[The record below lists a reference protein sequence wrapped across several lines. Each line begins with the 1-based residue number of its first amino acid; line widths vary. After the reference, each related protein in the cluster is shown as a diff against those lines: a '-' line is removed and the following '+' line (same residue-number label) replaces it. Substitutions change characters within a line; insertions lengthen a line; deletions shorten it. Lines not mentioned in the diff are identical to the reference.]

1 MANSELLA
9 RLKKASKLENVDV
22 LSHSKV
28 LSEKD
33 VVPLPIPALNI
44 AMSGSLHGGL
54 SAGLTVFAGESRTFK
69 CFQADQRLSL
79 YTF

>member
-1 MANSELLA
+1 MANAELLA

-69 CFQADQRLSL
+69 CVAGDTKLFI
-79 YTF
+79 FE